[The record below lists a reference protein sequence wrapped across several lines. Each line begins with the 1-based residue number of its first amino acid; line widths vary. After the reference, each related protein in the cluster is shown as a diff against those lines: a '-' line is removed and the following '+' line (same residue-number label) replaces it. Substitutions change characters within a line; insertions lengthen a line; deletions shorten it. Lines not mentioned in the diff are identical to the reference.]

1 METNHSVS
9 DFPNGND
16 DNLNPNQNADRNFN
30 ADKQSDDFDET
41 AASDDFL
48 TPGGDDEKEREHN
61 QDQPNIII
69 ESESDRNDFPE
80 AETNTFPS
88 LD

>member
-1 METNHSVS
+1 METDHSVS
-9 DFPNGND
+9 DYPNGND
-16 DNLNPNQNADRNFN
+16 DNLNQNENRNTIMNADR
-30 ADKQSDDFDET
+30 QLRDFDNS
-41 AASDDFL
+41 AGSDDFL
-48 TPGGDDEKEREHN
+48 TPNGDDENEREHH

-69 ESESDRNDFPE
+69 EKESDRDEFPE